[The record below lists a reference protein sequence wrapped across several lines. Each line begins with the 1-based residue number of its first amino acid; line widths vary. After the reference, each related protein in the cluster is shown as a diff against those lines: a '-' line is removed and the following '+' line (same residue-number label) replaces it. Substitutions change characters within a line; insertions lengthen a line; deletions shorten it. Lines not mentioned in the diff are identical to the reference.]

1 MPQGS
6 KARGLIDFSRDAPA
20 DRAARAEGDPVTPEQ
35 FQAIIAPVTELV
47 QDKPLDRKLE
57 AELNSAYPASGPAF
71 KSIFDAC
78 GEAIKAGWMC
88 DREAG
93 GTKFGRVI
101 KPGEGTHGFSVD
113 VVQMSDIKGPHHRH
127 PNGEIDLIMPLSPT
141 AKFDGR
147 GAGCMVYGPDSAHSP
162 TVSDGRALVLYL
174 PPRGAIEFTE

>member
-1 MPQGS
+1 MT
-6 KARGLIDFSRDAPA
+6 L
-20 DRAARAEGDPVTPEQ
+20 EQ

-57 AELNSAYPASGPAF
+57 AELNSAYPASGLAF

-88 DREAG
+88 NREAG
-93 GTKFGRVI
+93 GIKFGRVI

-127 PNGEIDLIMPLSPT
+127 PNGEIDMIMPLTPT

-147 GAGCMVYGPDSAHSP
+147 GAGWMVYGPGSAHHP
-162 TVSDGRALVLYL
+162 TVSGGKAFVLYL
-174 PPRGAIEFTE
+174 LPQGAIEFSK